1 LGTGGTTALEL
12 STGGLW
18 RKSIYEDVQIMARLA
33 DGSNLPVALEYVG
46 NGGVAFKR
54 SDVNFDGLIN
64 IADWNVFL
72 ANNGTNM
79 STLSDA
85 ESYAKGDLN
94 GDQLSNYTDF
104 RLFKTD
110 FNAANGA
117 GAFEALAGVPEPSSL
132 VLMLCGCAALLRKA
146 RRPQSRPVMEAREP
160 LQR

>member
-1 LGTGGTTALEL
+1 
-12 STGGLW
+12 
-18 RKSIYEDVQIMARLA
+18 
-33 DGSNLPVALEYVG
+33 
-46 NGGVAFKR
+46 VAFKR
-54 SDVNFDGLIN
+54 SDFNFDGLIN

-104 RLFKTD
+104 RLFKAD

-117 GAFEALAGVPEPSSL
+117 GAFEALAGVPEPASLAL
-132 VLMLCGCAALLRKA
+132 VLVGWVPLLAARSRKV
-146 RRPQSRPVMEAREP
+146 RTNSV
-160 LQR
+160 LS